1 MKKEHILVIRFSAM
15 GDVAMTVPVV
25 WSLAQQYPHVRITVL
40 SRSFAKS
47 FFENLAPNVGFM
59 EADLKKEYHGIK
71 GLNALYRRLVAKQF
85 TAVADLHSVLRSEY
99 LRMRFNMGPFR
110 VAHINKHRKGRRRIT
125 SANHKK
131 LAQQP
136 TSFENYSEV
145 FRKLGYPVEITFKS
159 IFADCPD
166 GKGDLN
172 ELTMHNAQCSMH
184 NAQCSMHNAQCSMH
198 NAQSAAAKDGAGN
211 NCALCIEHCELKIGI
226 APFAAHEGKVYPP
239 HLMQQVIEQ
248 LIQQHPQAHIFLFG
262 RGEQEDK
269 YFAEWCRQYP
279 QCVNVSKLA
288 NSLRQELILIS
299 HLNVMISMDSSNMHL
314 ASLTGTPVVSV
325 WGATHPYAGF
335 MGWGQKEENAVQL
348 DMDCRPCSI
357 YGQKPCKRG
366 DYACM
371 NNIKPETIV
380 EKTNNI
386 LLTQNKH

>member
-25 WSLAQQYPHVRITVL
+25 WSLAQQYPNVRITML

-47 FFENLAPNVGFM
+47 LFENLAPNVGFM

-71 GLNALYRRLVAKQF
+71 GLNALYRRLAAKQF

-99 LRMRFNMGPFR
+99 LRMRFNMGHFR

-125 SANHKK
+125 SANHKM
-131 LAQQP
+131 LVRQP
-136 TSFENYSEV
+136 TSFDNYAEV
-145 FRKLGYPVEITFKS
+145 FSKLGYPVEITFKS
-159 IFADCPD
+159 IFANCPG
-166 GKGDLN
+166 GKGDLS
-172 ELTMHNAQCSMH
+172 ELPMLNAQFSVDK
-184 NAQCSMHNAQCSMH
+184 SP
-198 NAQSAAAKDGAGN
+198 
-211 NCALCIEHCELKIGI
+211 LIGI

-239 HLMQQVIEQ
+239 RLMQQVIEQ
-248 LIQQHPQAHIFLFG
+248 LLQQHPQAQIFLFG
-262 RGEQEDK
+262 RGEQEEK
-269 YFAEWCRQYP
+269 YFSEWCRQYP
-279 QCVNVSKLA
+279 QCTNVSKMV

-335 MGWGQKEENAVQL
+335 MGWGQNEENAIQL
-348 DMDCRPCSI
+348 DMACRPCSI